1 MRKILLLKIIFKKS
15 KKIIWKLSELG
26 EMNEGVGCVQS
37 AQKNHNIIGKQKT
50 DRKYK
55 KKWIHISNKY

>member
-1 MRKILLLKIIFKKS
+1 MK
-15 KKIIWKLSELG
+15 ELAVF
-26 EMNEGVGCVQS
+26 NS

-55 KKWIHISNKY
+55 KKMNSH